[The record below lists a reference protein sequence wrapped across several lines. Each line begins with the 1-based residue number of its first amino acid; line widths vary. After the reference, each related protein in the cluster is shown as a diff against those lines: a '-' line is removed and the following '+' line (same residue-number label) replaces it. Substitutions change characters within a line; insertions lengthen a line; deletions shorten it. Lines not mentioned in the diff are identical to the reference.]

1 MTLHRPT
8 PSPASVVSVSPSPAD
23 ESGAGKPGP
32 GEHSNMDK
40 TIVEE
45 LTSRLPTSELIKIIK
60 GALECGKR
68 NKPFTESELLR
79 AMTFGANSTYVRSP
93 MERGKRDKPTPAR

>member
-1 MTLHRPT
+1 MTSYRPT
-8 PSPASVVSVSPSPAD
+8 PSPASEVSVSSSLAD
-23 ESGAGKPGP
+23 ESGAGKHGP

-79 AMTFGANSTYVRSP
+79 AMTFGASSTYVRAPS
-93 MERGKRDKPTPAR
+93 ERLNRDKPTRTR